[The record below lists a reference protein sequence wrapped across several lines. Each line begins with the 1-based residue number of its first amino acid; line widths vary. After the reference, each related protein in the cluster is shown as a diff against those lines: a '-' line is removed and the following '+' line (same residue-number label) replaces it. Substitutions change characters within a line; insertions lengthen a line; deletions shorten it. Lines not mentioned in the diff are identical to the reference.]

1 MHFADL
7 EATHPGRFLLGL
19 GVSHTKLAE
28 QYRRLYAAMVD
39 PLDALD
45 AAGAPADRRAPAALG
60 PRVLR
65 LSLDRAADSHPYLVT
80 PEHMAEA
87 RGTLEGGPLPAPELK
102 VVLETAP
109 ATPGPSPVASQVID
123 DGPGDALPREACR
136 RPAGLLG

>member
-45 AAGAPADRRAPAALG
+45 AAGAPADRRAP
-60 PRVLR
+60 PP
-65 LSLDRAADSHPYLVT
+65 S
-80 PEHMAEA
+80 
-87 RGTLEGGPLPAPELK
+87 
-102 VVLETAP
+102 AP
-109 ATPGPSPVASQVID
+109 ACSASPSTARPTPT
-123 DGPGDALPREACR
+123 RTW
-136 RPAGLLG
+136 